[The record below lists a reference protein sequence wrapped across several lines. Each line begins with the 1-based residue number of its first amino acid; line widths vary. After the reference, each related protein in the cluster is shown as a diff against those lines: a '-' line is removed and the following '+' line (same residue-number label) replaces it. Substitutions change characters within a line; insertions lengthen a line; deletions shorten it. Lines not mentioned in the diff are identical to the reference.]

1 VNVPHILMTNGD
13 ILFTLPEGPRYVT
26 PMSFNYRRIK
36 SLLPITL
43 EDLTPLLVQPPTPDG
58 VYYAHAGNRLEATHV
73 MPNGAI
79 FYLAFHSLNDIWI
92 ATSISTTTVDG
103 IYTSPADLAADYPE
117 YFL

>member
-13 ILFTLPEGPRYVT
+13 ILFTLPEGPHYVT
-26 PMSFNYRRIK
+26 PMSFNYRHIK

-58 VYYAHAGNRLEATHV
+58 VYYVHASDRLYALHV
-73 MPNGAI
+73 MPAGQM
-79 FYLAFHSLNDIWI
+79 FYLMFVSQIEI
-92 ATSISTTTVDG
+92 MSSTTIPNKECHGVYVCIEDILT
-103 IYTSPADLAADYPE
+103 DYPE